1 MGALVIGLRIELESL
16 TYVALNGS
24 IGSDFARGIVRGIE
38 SVHIRAAHIIF
49 LLPAVQ
55 NKTIVFSEVGRAI
68 AIVYSRS

>member
-24 IGSDFARGIVRGIE
+24 IGSDFALGIVRGE

-49 LLPAVQ
+49 LLPTVQ
-55 NKTIVFSEVGRAI
+55 NKTIVFSEVVRAI
-68 AIVYSRS
+68 TIV